1 MDQNRICPRQIH
13 ALFTETGLANQLNS
27 VEALLA
33 HPGIQCFVER
43 LKTKPVDLI
52 DRTRKS
58 QKLKTK

>member
-1 MDQNRICPRQIH
+1 MMDENRICPRQIH

-33 HPGIQCFVER
+33 HPGIQRFVEW

-52 DRTRKS
+52 DRTR
-58 QKLKTK
+58 